1 MCSDKVGLSFVGET
15 EQHNNNN
22 YLYYLRQ
29 KVGEIDPSS
38 LLESIEEHDR
48 LLFFNL
54 LTFCLGFEPFFS
66 FYVTLHAIYIFI
78 HSTFSEH
85 TFSRILTEGV
95 FRPAF
100 LNPNY
105 STTRIFDKK
114 KIYTTRN

>member
-54 LTFCLGFEPFFS
+54 LTFCLGFEPFFR
-66 FYVTLHAIYIFI
+66 FM
-78 HSTFSEH
+78 
-85 TFSRILTEGV
+85 
-95 FRPAF
+95 
-100 LNPNY
+100 
-105 STTRIFDKK
+105 
-114 KIYTTRN
+114 